1 VNLLGVYYDGQY
13 RQRDAHAAQGDQEM
27 NTRLLLMTVLLI
39 ATLLAGCAQ
48 IGGAETG
55 AILEAGKGTEVLTN
69 DDLAYAFLYPD
80 TYTVEARETGDILVI
95 GSIMNHTDPRLQVEV
110 ESAAGRT
117 AAEVADAFAAGY
129 PEGIVIERST
139 ITLDGEEAVVVDRVP
154 TQELSRF
161 VFVTNGDR
169 LYRFMFTHSDPALG
183 DTYTRMEN
191 LYTVVTNSF
200 RFVDE

>member
-1 VNLLGVYYDGQY
+1 MKTKRFLFVVIVV
-13 RQRDAHAAQGDQEM
+13 A
-27 NTRLLLMTVLLI
+27 V
-39 ATLLAGCAQ
+39 LLAGCAQ
-48 IGGAETG
+48 IGGAET
-55 AILEAGKGTEVLTN
+55 AAVLEATAGTHVLTN
-69 DDLAYAFLYPD
+69 ESLGYALLYPD

-95 GSIMNHTDPRLQVEV
+95 GSVMNHTDPRLQVEV
-110 ESAAGRT
+110 EGAAGRT
-117 AAEVADAFAAGY
+117 VAEVADAFAAGY

-139 ITLDGEEAVVVDRVP
+139 VTLDGEEAVVVDRVP

-200 RFVDE
+200 RFLDE